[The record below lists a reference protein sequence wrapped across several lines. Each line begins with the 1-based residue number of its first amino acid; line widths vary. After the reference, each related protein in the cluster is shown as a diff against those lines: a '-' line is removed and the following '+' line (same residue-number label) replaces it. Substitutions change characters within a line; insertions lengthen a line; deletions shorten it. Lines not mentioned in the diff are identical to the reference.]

1 MMPVLR
7 TILAIA
13 ALAALA
19 ALPLLAA
26 CGDDDSSATPTR
38 AATTAAATSSPAAS
52 TATSASSPS
61 SGSGGGSSATTTAAT
76 AFTLTSGAFADN
88 ANIPVE
94 YTCDGKS
101 SSPALSWSGA
111 PANTQAFALVMHDP
125 DAPRAGGFTHW
136 VVYNIPATAT
146 ALPAAA
152 SPGGTL
158 PPGTLEGNNGSGK
171 AGYTGPCPPKGG
183 APHHYQ
189 FTLYSLD
196 APLILQAGKTKDDLE
211 QALGSHVL
219 AKAQLTGLFG
229 H

>member
-1 MMPVLR
+1 MPVLR
-7 TILAIA
+7 TMLAIA
-13 ALAALA
+13 ALAAL
-19 ALPLLAA
+19 PLFAA
-26 CGDDDSSATPTR
+26 CGDDDSTATPTR
-38 AATTAAATSSPAAS
+38 AATTAAATSSSAAS
-52 TATSASSPS
+52 PSASSSSPV
-61 SGSGGGSSATTTAAT
+61 SGSGGGSSGVTTAVA
-76 AFTLTSGAFADN
+76 AFMTLTSSAFANN

-94 YTCDGKS
+94 YSCDGASKS
-101 SSPALSWSGA
+101 PPLAWDKA
-111 PANTQAFALVMHDP
+111 PAKTQAFALVMHDP

-136 VVYNIPATAT
+136 VIYNIPVAATG
-146 ALPAAA
+146 LPAAV

-158 PPGTLEGNNGSGK
+158 APGTLEGNNGSGK

-189 FTLYSLD
+189 FTLYALD
-196 APLILQAGKTKDDLE
+196 APLNLPAGKSKDDLE

>member
-1 MMPVLR
+1 MPVLR
-7 TILAIA
+7 TMLAF
-13 ALAALA
+13 AALA

-26 CGDDDSSATPTR
+26 CGDDDSTSTPTQ
-38 AATTAAATSSPAAS
+38 AATTAAAASSSAAGS
-52 TATSASSPS
+52 ATSASSPVP
-61 SGSGGGSSATTTAAT
+61 GSGGGSSGVTTAVAG
-76 AFTLTSGAFADN
+76 FMTLTSPAFADN
-88 ANIPVE
+88 GNIPVE
-94 YTCDGKS
+94 YSCDGKS
-101 SSPALSWSGA
+101 TSPELAWSGV
-111 PANTQAFALVMHDP
+111 PAKTQAYALVMHDP

-146 ALPAAA
+146 GLAAGA

-189 FTLYSLD
+189 FALYALD
-196 APLILQAGKTKDDLE
+196 APLSLPAGKTKDELE